1 MMMRK
6 ILVIL
11 PVTFLR
17 KLVEDI
23 LKNYFHDI
31 SLVATVKEALSL
43 IKAGQIPDLIISSYI
58 LEDGDVFDLLEAL
71 EKEQKIQKVPVLLLT
86 SEEDPELIERALK
99 KGVLEVILKKDI
111 PKKLPK
117 VLKDFV
123 RIIEL
128 QHLEGNILYVED
140 TNLYIEFLTH
150 LLEQTKLKVFSFQTV
165 EEALKFFE
173 QNDIDLVITD
183 YILGVGDSGLDLVRS
198 IRENPEKGDVP
209 IIVLTGYDTP
219 ARRIELFKAGADDYI
234 PKPPLKEEI
243 LIKVFNYLTKKKV
256 LDRLKEK
263 IRELESLYIKD
274 PLTGLYNRN
283 VIEDFLLKEFE
294 RAKRHNYD
302 IGFIMADLDKFK
314 EINDKFGHLTGD
326 KVIKTFAQIIL
337 NNIRKTDY
345 GIRYGGEEFLIVC
358 PHMDYQQVIRKAEEM
373 RKELEEANVDGIK
386 ITASFGVTS
395 LGLHPDKSLEELI
408 DIADQALYNA
418 KSLGR
423 NTVKFL

>member
-1 MMMRK
+1 M
-6 ILVIL
+6 
-11 PVTFLR
+11 
-17 KLVEDI
+17 
-23 LKNYFHDI
+23 
-31 SLVATVKEALSL
+31 
-43 IKAGQIPDLIISSYI
+43 
-58 LEDGDVFDLLEAL
+58 
-71 EKEQKIQKVPVLLLT
+71 
-86 SEEDPELIERALK
+86 
-99 KGVLEVILKKDI
+99 
-111 PKKLPK
+111 
-117 VLKDFV
+117 
-123 RIIEL
+123 
-128 QHLEGNILYVED
+128 LYVED

-183 YILGVGDSGLDLVRS
+183 YILGGGDSGLDLVRS

-219 ARRIELFKAGADDYI
+219 ARKIELFKAGADDYI

-243 LIKVFNYLTKKKV
+243 LIKIFNHLTKKKV
-256 LDRLKEK
+256 LDRLKGK

-283 VIEDFLLKEFE
+283 VIEEFLLKEFE
-294 RAKRHNYD
+294 RAKRYNYD

-326 KVIKTFAQIIL
+326 KVIKTFTQIIL

-358 PHMDYQQVIRKAEEM
+358 PHMNYQQAISKAEKI
-373 RKELEEANVDGIK
+373 RTQLEEADVEGIK

-395 LGLHPDKSLEELI
+395 LDLHPDKSLEELI

-418 KSLGR
+418 KASGR